1 MGQPVAFF
9 QILSPDHERAE
20 TFYRVRSAGRW
31 PPTRPRAG
39 TAWSIPVPAKAPSG
53 ASARRR
59 AGREGRQRSTYGP
72 MTWTPAWTGPR
83 SWAASR
89 WSRPTDLPGDY
100 RRFAVFTDPDGS
112 HVGLWS

>member
-20 TFYRVRSAGRW
+20 KFYRERSAGRC
-31 PPTRPRAG
+31 PLTRPRAG

-53 ASARRR
+53 AAS
-59 AGREGRQRSTYGP
+59 AGREGRQRSTCGP

-83 SWAASR
+83 SWAASG
-89 WSRPTDLPGDY
+89 W
-100 RRFAVFTDPDGS
+100 FAVFTDPDGS